1 MVEQTQATLKFD
13 GLSPLEIDYDSRNWL
28 HIATCRNIKWT
39 PSLNLTITNDNN
51 QNLSP
56 AKRRLLNWHYRLG
69 HRNLRDVQLILR
81 SPPFGSEK
89 FLSASRISFE
99 DRPMCE
105 ICQYA
110 KAKRKNTHGKTT
122 TIDLQSQGDLK
133 KEHLRPGASVSV
145 DHFES
150 RIKGRTY
157 TSYGRPTSEHYV
169 GGCVFV
175 DHMSGYIHIEHQ
187 LGFSSS
193 ETIRGKQA

>member
-1 MVEQTQATLKFD
+1 MANGMIIEGKGIVEWTFSGKENKRLTVKTLCYYVLDCKARLISPQRLFNKDKGVSGKFAVEQTQATLKLD

-28 HIATCRNIKWT
+28 PIATCRNIKWT

-110 KAKRKNTHGKTT
+110 KAKRKTTHGKTT
-122 TIDLQSQGDLK
+122 TVDLQSQGD
-133 KEHLRPGASVSV
+133 
-145 DHFES
+145 
-150 RIKGRTY
+150 
-157 TSYGRPTSEHYV
+157 
-169 GGCVFV
+169 
-175 DHMSGYIHIEHQ
+175 
-187 LGFSSS
+187 
-193 ETIRGKQA
+193 